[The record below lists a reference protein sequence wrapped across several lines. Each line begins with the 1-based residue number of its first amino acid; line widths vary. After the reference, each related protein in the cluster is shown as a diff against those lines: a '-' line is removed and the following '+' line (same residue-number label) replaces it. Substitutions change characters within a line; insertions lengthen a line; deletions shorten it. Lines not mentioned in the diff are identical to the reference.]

1 MFSNFIAAQIL
12 VFIISISSTL
22 KGIGPRFGDGVY
34 TSSNKICLPYIVRSD
49 NHLHFFNSLQRNG
62 VASTWETGTEAEV
75 IVEIGTINSKI
86 GRTAIS
92 SSKTHIIGIGGNTGN
107 I

>member
-12 VFIISISSTL
+12 VFIIGISSTI
-22 KGIGPRFGDGVY
+22 KGIRLRIGDGFN
-34 TSSNKICLPYIVRSD
+34 TSSNKIRLTYIVRSY
-49 NHLHFFNSLQRNG
+49 NHLHLFNSLQRNG